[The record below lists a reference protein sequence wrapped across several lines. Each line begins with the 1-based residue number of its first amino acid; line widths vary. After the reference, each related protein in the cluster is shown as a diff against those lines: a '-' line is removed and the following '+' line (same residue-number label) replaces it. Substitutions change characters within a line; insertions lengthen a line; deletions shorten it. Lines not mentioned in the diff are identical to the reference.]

1 MTHPTAARIAFPT
14 QRTAL
19 MRSIPSLVVAI
30 CLAAAACSQDAPPD
44 AAAGAQHGSAHAAA
58 GVVPGS
64 HADWCVEHE
73 VPESKC
79 TRCDTS
85 LVAAYKAT
93 GDWCAEHGLPESQ
106 CVTCDPSRRMTRPPE
121 EAK

>member
-1 MTHPTAARIAFPT
+1 MNVHRILPA
-14 QRTAL
+14 
-19 MRSIPSLVVAI
+19 ILVVL
-30 CLAAAACSQDAPPD
+30 LAGLPSCKDQAT
-44 AAAGAQHGSAHAAA
+44 AGDRAAHAPA

-64 HADWCVEHE
+64 HADWCAEHE

-79 TRCDTS
+79 TRCDPS

-106 CVTCDPSRRMTRPPE
+106 CVTCDPSRKMQRPAAE
-121 EAK
+121 GDK